1 MLSYINM
8 KSSELSHKISSILE
22 KELDGKVFEHK
33 TYADGMGCQF
43 TFYFKNKSFVLDLW
57 DEDVVDILNKE

>member
-1 MLSYINM
+1 MVLSCINM
-8 KSSELSHKISSILE
+8 TPSELSHKISSIIE
-22 KELDGKVFEHK
+22 KKLDGKAFEHK

-57 DEDVVDILNKE
+57 DEDVVELLNK

>member
-1 MLSYINM
+1 MVLSYINM
-8 KSSELSHKISSILE
+8 KASELSHKLSSIIE

-43 TFYFKNKSFVLDLW
+43 TFYFKNKSFVFSNSNFTTISPLR
-57 DEDVVDILNKE
+57 

>member
-1 MLSYINM
+1 MVLSCIKM
-8 KSSELSHKISSILE
+8 TPSELSHKISSILE

-43 TFYFKNKSFVLDLW
+43 TFYFKNKSFVVDLW
-57 DEDVVDILNKE
+57 DEDVVELFNK

>member
-1 MLSYINM
+1 MVLSCINM
-8 KSSELSHKISSILE
+8 TPSELSHKISSILE

-57 DEDVVDILNKE
+57 DEDVVELLNK

>member
-1 MLSYINM
+1 M
-8 KSSELSHKISSILE
+8 KIKMDPSKLAHKISSILE
-22 KELDGKVFEHK
+22 KESDGKVFEHK

-43 TFYFKNKSFVLDLW
+43 TFYLKDKSFVVDLW